1 MKVDL
6 QLPSFERA
14 SEWLNGQ
21 TAARQTKGHPTLVHL
36 WSIGSESSKTNL
48 AQVAE
53 LRDQRKREGLRVIA
67 VHVPQ
72 SDAEKSPHL
81 VRDAIARLN
90 VTEPCALDNDH
101 QVSQG
106 YEELPAYFLLDPEGE
121 IRSSASKTSWT
132 RCSPSCEP
140 AHLSAWRASCF

>member
-1 MKVDL
+1 MKVDV

-21 TAARQTKGHPTLVHL
+21 TTARQTKGHPTIVHL
-36 WSIGSESSKTNL
+36 WSISSETSKANL

-53 LRDQRKREGLRVIA
+53 LRDQRKREGWRVIA

-72 SDAEKSPHL
+72 SDAEKSPRA

-90 VTEPCALDNDH
+90 VTEPCALDNDYK
-101 QVSQG
+101 VSHG
-106 YEELPAYFLLDPEGE
+106 TENLPVYFLFDPEGE
-121 IRSSASKTSWT
+121 LRGSGS
-132 RCSPSCEP
+132 
-140 AHLSAWRASCF
+140 